1 MRRLP
6 VIPTII
12 VAAAVA
18 VMIGLGVWQLQR
30 AGWKDRLLA
39 ELAAAESLPPV
50 DLDAALASGDATA
63 LAFRR
68 ARVTCAAREVNA
80 AARAGRSRRGAAGY
94 SYFIPCR
101 PGADGL
107 AGRLQI
113 NAGWS
118 QAPNSLLRLNAEGV
132 VEGQVGTAEPDSPM
146 ILTADT
152 ATGPL
157 EPSAAPK
164 VEDIPNNH
172 LAYAFQWF
180 FFAGT
185 AALIF
190 LLALRRRKVAPGDE
204 KGPSASA
211 GR

>member
-1 MRRLP
+1 MKRLP
-6 VIPTII
+6 ILATLV

-30 AGWKDRLLA
+30 AAWKDRLLA
-39 ELAAAESLPPV
+39 ELEAIQSLPPL
-50 DLDAALASGDATA
+50 DLDQALAASEAPA

-68 ARVTCAAREVNA
+68 ARITCSAREA
-80 AARAGRSRRGAAGY
+80 TASPRAGRNRRGVTGY

-101 PGADGL
+101 PGAEGL
-107 AGRLQI
+107 AGRIQI

-118 QAPNSLLRLNAEGV
+118 QQPNSLLRLNADEIVAGRI
-132 VEGQVGTAEPDSPM
+132 GTAEQEGPI
-146 ILTADT
+146 ILTAD
-152 ATGPL
+152 AAIGPL
-157 EPSAAPK
+157 EPSAAPS
-164 VEDIPNNH
+164 VDQIPNNH

-190 LLALRRRKVAPGDE
+190 LLALRRRRSVAPD
-204 KGPSASA
+204 PPAP
-211 GR
+211 

>member
-6 VIPTII
+6 IIPTII
-12 VAAAVA
+12 VAGAVA
-18 VMIGLGVWQLQR
+18 VMIALGVWQLQR

-39 ELAAAESLPPV
+39 ELSAAESLPPV
-50 DLDAALASGDATA
+50 DLDAALASGDAAA
-63 LAFRR
+63 LPFRR
-68 ARVTCAAREVNA
+68 ARVTCAARDVHA
-80 AARAGRSRRGAAGY
+80 APRAGRSRRGPSGY

-101 PGADGL
+101 PGAQGL

-118 QAPNSLLRLNAEGV
+118 QAPNSLLRLNAEGPI
-132 VEGQVGTAEPDSPM
+132 EGQIGTVEPEGPV

-152 ATGPL
+152 AIGPL
-157 EPSAAPK
+157 DPSAAPK

-180 FFAGT
+180 FFAAT

-190 LLALRRRKVAPGDE
+190 VLALRRR
-204 KGPSASA
+204 S
-211 GR
+211 GRAIGN

>member
-6 VIPTII
+6 IIATLI
-12 VAAAVA
+12 VAGAVA
-18 VMIGLGVWQLQR
+18 VMIGLGIWQLQR

-39 ELAAAESLPPV
+39 ELEAAQALPPL
-50 DLDAALASGDATA
+50 DLDPALASGQAPA
-63 LAFRR
+63 IAFRR
-68 ARVTCAAREVNA
+68 ARVTCAARDVTA
-80 AARAGRSRRGAAGY
+80 VARAGRSRRGATGY

-101 PGADGL
+101 PGAAGL

-118 QAPNSLLRLNAEGV
+118 QQPNSLLRLN
-132 VEGQVGTAEPDSPM
+132 VEGPVEGRIGTAEADGPI
-146 ILTADT
+146 ILTAD
-152 ATGPL
+152 AAIGPL

-164 VEDIPNNH
+164 VDDIPNNH

-180 FFAGT
+180 FFAAT

-190 LLALRRRKVAPGDE
+190 VLALRRRRSVAPA
-204 KGPSASA
+204 PPAP
-211 GR
+211 

>member
-6 VIPTII
+6 IIPTII

-39 ELAAAESLPPV
+39 ELAAAPSLLPV
-50 DLDAALASGDATA
+50 DLDAALASGDTGG

-80 AARAGRSRRGAAGY
+80 ALRAGRSRRGPAGY

-101 PGADGL
+101 PGAPGL

-118 QAPNSLLRLNAEGV
+118 QAPNSLMRLNAEGIL
-132 VEGQVGTAEPDSPM
+132 EGQIGTVEAQDPV
-146 ILTADT
+146 ILTAD
-152 ATGPL
+152 AAIGPL
-157 EPSAAPK
+157 EPSAAPR

-180 FFAGT
+180 FFAAT
-185 AALIF
+185 AALIYA
-190 LLALRRRKVAPGDE
+190 LALRRRRSVAPP
-204 KGPSASA
+204 GPKP
-211 GR
+211 

>member
-6 VIPTII
+6 IIPTII

-39 ELAAAESLPPV
+39 ELAAAPSLPPV
-50 DLDAALASGDATA
+50 DLDTALASGDTGE

-80 AARAGRSRRGAAGY
+80 ALRAGRSRRGPAGY

-101 PGADGL
+101 PGARGL

-118 QAPNSLLRLNAEGV
+118 QAPNSLLRLDAVGT
-132 VEGQVGTAEPDSPM
+132 VEGQIGTVEAEGPV
-146 ILTADT
+146 ILTAD
-152 ATGPL
+152 AAIGPL

-180 FFAGT
+180 FFAAT
-185 AALIF
+185 AALIYA
-190 LLALRRRKVAPGDE
+190 LALRRRRSVAPQ
-204 KGPSASA
+204 GPKP
-211 GR
+211 

>member
-6 VIPTII
+6 IIPTIV

-30 AGWKDRLLA
+30 AGWKDRLLG
-39 ELAAAESLPPV
+39 ELASAETLPPV
-50 DLDAALASGDATA
+50 DLDAALAGGDVGA

-68 ARVTCAAREVNA
+68 VRVTCAAREATA
-80 AARAGRSRRGAAGY
+80 ALRAGRSRRGPTGY

-101 PGADGL
+101 PGAQGL
-107 AGRLQI
+107 GGRLQI

-118 QAPNSLLRLNAEGV
+118 QAPNSLLRLNAEGP
-132 VEGQVGTAEPDSPM
+132 VEGQIGTVEPDGPV

-152 ATGPL
+152 PIGPL

-164 VEDIPNNH
+164 VYDIPNNH

-180 FFAGT
+180 FFAAT
-185 AALIF
+185 AALIYA
-190 LLALRRRKVAPGDE
+190 LALRRRRSVARPVRN
-204 KGPSASA
+204 P
-211 GR
+211 